1 MAAVITYLERLREL
15 DLDQH
20 GFVTTAQAL
29 ADGVPHAELS
39 KLVARGRLERV
50 AHGVYRVPQVRG
62 TRFDEMHLAVLW
74 TGAPEACLSHETALD
89 AYELSDVNPNRYHV
103 TVDSKRRLRRAG
115 GDQVVVHHQDLAPS
129 QVGWWEEIPT
139 VTPATAIAQCIDY
152 GTPSYLLSQAIDNA
166 HRRGRITAAQRDDLS
181 RKLGER
187 HG

>member
-1 MAAVITYLERLREL
+1 MAELVTNLERLREVS
-15 DLDQH
+15 LDQH

-50 AHGVYRVPQVRG
+50 AHGVYRVPQVRA
-62 TRFDEMHLAVLW
+62 TRFDQLHLAVLW

-103 TVDSKRRLRRAG
+103 TVGRRRRLRRAG
-115 GDQVVVHHQDLAPS
+115 GEQVLVHYEDLAPS
-129 QVGWWEEIPT
+129 EVGWWEEIPT
-139 VTPATAIAQCIDY
+139 VTPATAIAQCIDF
-152 GTPSYLLSQAIDNA
+152 GTPSYLLSQAIDNG
-166 HRRGRITAAQRDDLS
+166 HRRGRITIAQRDDLA
-181 RKLGER
+181 RKLEER